1 MSKFTV
7 YIVLGIVFIF
17 FSIALNGKGFIASGN
32 LLNILRQTAMVS
44 VMAVAGVFVL
54 GAGQIDLTVASAPV
68 TTAAAPVVP
77 AVKAAPASNGSEGRV
92 KVVAPMSGKILGVKV
107 SVGQAVKKGEVVAVL
122 EAMNMENDI
131 VALEDGT
138 IASINVN
145 VGDSVE
151 TNQTL
156 VTIN

>member
-1 MSKFTV
+1 MKNYTITV
-7 YIVLGIVFIF
+7 
-17 FSIALNGKGFIASGN
+17 NGKSYE
-32 LLNILRQTAMVS
+32 VS
-44 VMAVAGVFVL
+44 VEERG
-54 GAGQIDLTVASAPV
+54 GASAPV
-68 TTAAAPVVP
+68 TPVAAAPVAPV
-77 AVKAAPASNGSEGRV
+77 AKAAPATSGSEVRV
-92 KVVAPMSGKILGVKV
+92 KVVAPMSGKILGIKV
-107 SVGQAVKKGEVVAVL
+107 SLNQSVKKGEVVAVL
-122 EAMNMENDI
+122 EAMKMENDI

>member
-1 MSKFTV
+1 MKNYTITV
-7 YIVLGIVFIF
+7 
-17 FSIALNGKGFIASGN
+17 NGKSYE
-32 LLNILRQTAMVS
+32 V
-44 VMAVAGVFVL
+44 
-54 GAGQIDLTVASAPV
+54 TVEERGGASAPV
-68 TTAAAPVVP
+68 TTASAPVAP

-122 EAMNMENDI
+122 EAMKMENDI
-131 VALEDGT
+131 VALEAGT

>member
-1 MSKFTV
+1 MKNYTITV
-7 YIVLGIVFIF
+7 
-17 FSIALNGKGFIASGN
+17 NGKSYE
-32 LLNILRQTAMVS
+32 VS
-44 VMAVAGVFVL
+44 VEERG
-54 GAGQIDLTVASAPV
+54 GASASVTTASAPV
-68 TTAAAPVVP
+68 AP
-77 AVKAAPASNGSEGRV
+77 AVKAAPASSGSEGRV

-122 EAMNMENDI
+122 EAMKMENDI

>member
-1 MSKFTV
+1 MKNYTITV
-7 YIVLGIVFIF
+7 
-17 FSIALNGKGFIASGN
+17 NGKSYE
-32 LLNILRQTAMVS
+32 V
-44 VMAVAGVFVL
+44 
-54 GAGQIDLTVASAPV
+54 TVEERGGASAPV
-68 TTAAAPVVP
+68 TTAASPVTP
-77 AVKAAPASNGSEGRV
+77 AVKAAPASSGSEGRV

-122 EAMNMENDI
+122 EAMKMENDI